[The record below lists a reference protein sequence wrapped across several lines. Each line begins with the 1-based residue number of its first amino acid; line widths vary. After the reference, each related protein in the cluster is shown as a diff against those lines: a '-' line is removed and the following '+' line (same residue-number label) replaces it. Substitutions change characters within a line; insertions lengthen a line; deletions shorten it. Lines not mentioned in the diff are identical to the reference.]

1 VRLLARES
9 LVAGDRRA
17 TLAAMPSRIA
27 PGESTVVR
35 LGLSDEETAAKTP
48 GVVPVSVLDAQ
59 GELVSRL
66 ELAREGS
73 EASAV
78 LPGDRA
84 GRFTLVADDPAFGR
98 VSATLDVVRRDD
110 ELRRGDA
117 DHEALEELAR
127 RTGGR
132 MLDGASV
139 AELARLLP
147 QRARVSDESVVR
159 SIWDTAIAF
168 GAVVALLC
176 VEWIGRRML
185 RLV

>member
-1 VRLLARES
+1 
-9 LVAGDRRA
+9 
-17 TLAAMPSRIA
+17 
-27 PGESTVVR
+27 
-35 LGLSDEETAAKTP
+35 
-48 GVVPVSVLDAQ
+48 
-59 GELVSRL
+59 
-66 ELAREGS
+66 
-73 EASAV
+73 
-78 LPGDRA
+78 
-84 GRFTLVADDPAFGR
+84 
-98 VSATLDVVRRDD
+98 VRRDD

-132 MLDGASV
+132 MLDGTNV

-159 SIWDTAIAF
+159 SIWDTSLAF

>member
-1 VRLLARES
+1 
-9 LVAGDRRA
+9 
-17 TLAAMPSRIA
+17 
-27 PGESTVVR
+27 
-35 LGLSDEETAAKTP
+35 
-48 GVVPVSVLDAQ
+48 
-59 GELVSRL
+59 
-66 ELAREGS
+66 
-73 EASAV
+73 
-78 LPGDRA
+78 
-84 GRFTLVADDPAFGR
+84 
-98 VSATLDVVRRDD
+98 
-110 ELRRGDA
+110 
-117 DHEALEELAR
+117 
-127 RTGGR
+127 